1 MVGEW
6 IGGVV
11 LVVIL
16 SWLVRLTYPKKLV
29 GAPLSEARSGHGLSN
44 IKANGSVFNAPYTT
58 TKMSNS

>member
-29 GAPLSEARSGHGLSN
+29 EEARHYPKRGAGTST
-44 IKANGSVFNAPYTT
+44 AT
-58 TKMSNS
+58 